1 MRSGWRSGVSAG
13 GGRWAS
19 TSNAVSIDPS
29 TAPAKNENVAFRRLA
44 EGEGGVLLHLES
56 GEYHGINEVG
66 CLIWDLVDG
75 ERTIDGLVIAVGEGV
90 EDPPAD
96 LADQVIVFLDTLRE
110 RDLIT

>member
-1 MRSGWRSGVSAG
+1 M
-13 GGRWAS
+13 
-19 TSNAVSIDPS
+19 SIDPS

-66 CLIWDLVDG
+66 CLIWELLDG
-75 ERTIDGLVIAVGEGV
+75 ERTIDGLVVAVAEGV

-96 LADQVIVFLDTLRE
+96 LADQVIAFLDSLRE
-110 RDLIT
+110 RHLIT